1 MVHSDGNPLWVAPM
15 KTTPELLTLGEMLRL
30 LKTVDA
36 ELQAPKAN
44 GYTEGEATAGQ
55 VLTISDD
62 GECR

>member
-1 MVHSDGNPLWVAPM
+1 M